1 MTSKPPRMHG
11 HSLQLASDI
20 QRDGMGCELLDH
32 SGRFV
37 AEVFRCDAD
46 KMLTLTGDIRDLP
59 LGVVDW
65 FLAEARRLL
74 DPFEDGTPISDALL
88 KPE

>member
-1 MTSKPPRMHG
+1 MTSKLARMNG
-11 HSLQLASDI
+11 YSLQLASDI

-32 SGRFV
+32 SGSFV

-46 KMLTLTGDIRDLP
+46 RTLVLTGDIRDLP

-65 FLAEARRLL
+65 FLAEAKRLL
-74 DPFEDGTPISDALL
+74 DPFEDGTPISDIPF
-88 KPE
+88 KPD